1 VISLA
6 VFSAKNQGGLAY
18 DKAAGWDPQPAFQM
32 KLSHKIAKL
41 GQPLTYRRTWRRV
54 ERVIHPIPLGPI
66 FARIDQGRL
75 AEIQADYANSR
86 EHYAK
91 YADVK
96 RWLRLNIIR
105 AQDLQLHRCPPKSV
119 LDLGCG
125 GGFFLFVLQQLG
137 YTGLG
142 LDIDEFPL
150 FTRLLE
156 LFQVERRLW
165 TIRPF
170 EPLPDL
176 GRKFD
181 LITAFSIDFNR
192 ESKRDWWW
200 GPSEWAFF
208 LDDLERHLNPGG
220 RIFLGLNPS
229 KNKEFYT
236 PELREFFL
244 ARGAS
249 VERENVFFL
258 PKGLAAT

>member
-1 VISLA
+1 
-6 VFSAKNQGGLAY
+6 
-18 DKAAGWDPQPAFQM
+18 M

-66 FARIDQGRL
+66 LARIDQARL

-96 RWLRLNIIR
+96 RWLRLNVIR
-105 AQDLQLHRCPPKSV
+105 AQDLKLQRGPPKSV

-137 YTGLG
+137 HTGLG

-150 FTRLLE
+150 FARLLD

-200 GPSEWAFF
+200 GPPEWAFF
-208 LDDLERHLNPGG
+208 LDDVGRHLNPHG

-229 KNKEFYT
+229 KNKAFYT
-236 PELREFFL
+236 PELLEFFL
-244 ARGAS
+244 ARGAF
-249 VERENVFFL
+249 VERENVLFL
-258 PKGLAAT
+258 PGRL